1 MGDRGAPADPTST
14 TAYRMPPE
22 GPMPETEPVG
32 ELVEPAPEDRRSL
45 ARLQSRERSRVVG
58 MVVTAVVLLRW
69 GVPLAPRIFGGYGD
83 LASIAF
89 GAGAI
94 ALFVYAFWSWA
105 NPRVVVPSVVRIDGH
120 DDEGLSVTLDHA
132 FSLRVVLNPRNTLAL
147 DPLLVRFVAEEVS
160 RKKEPVFSAEYI
172 LDQGRS
178 VDAGKTVRYDA
189 SIELPGEAP
198 CTSHKR
204 GIAWRLEVSVG
215 APPGFTRAY
224 PLHVRPAARSA
235 RAPGK
240 KVRQR
245 RPKVAPPTERCIV
258 AP

>member
-1 MGDRGAPADPTST
+1 
-14 TAYRMPPE
+14 
-22 GPMPETEPVG
+22 
-32 ELVEPAPEDRRSL
+32 
-45 ARLQSRERSRVVG
+45 
-58 MVVTAVVLLRW
+58 MVITAVILLRW
-69 GVPLAPRIFGGYGD
+69 GIPLASRIFEGYGD
-83 LASIAF
+83 LASIVF
-89 GAGAI
+89 GAGSI
-94 ALFVYAFWSWA
+94 ALLVYAFWSWA
-105 NPRVVVPSVVRIDGH
+105 NPRVVVPSVVRIDNH

-147 DPLLVRFVAEEVS
+147 DPLLVRFVAEEAG
-160 RKKEPVFSAEYI
+160 RRKEPLFSAEYV
-172 LDQGRS
+172 LDHGRS
-178 VDAGKTVRYDA
+178 VGAGETVRYDA

-224 PLHVRPAARSA
+224 PLHVRPAVRSA

-245 RPKVAPPTERCIV
+245 RPKVATSNERCIV